1 MSNRKNSFV
10 LDKAKCKILIVDDS
24 KTINKLLTKEF
35 NTSGYNTYD
44 AYSLKEAR
52 NIITNHHIDY
62 LILDINLPDGK
73 GYELFEDLQNTS
85 IKTFILT
92 SQKDEEKREFSF
104 KKGIIDFIIK
114 DSFLFQKIEQI
125 IEMINKIE
133 QNKNET
139 ILVVD
144 DSFVIRQ
151 QLKDLLEN
159 RNYNVILASNEK
171 DALKIIQKEQPDLM
185 ILDVELKKSNG
196 IDFLQKNNELIISEL
211 KIPVIIISGTINIT
225 ITRDSYKSGAVDVI
239 KKPFVIEEMNLKID
253 LWIDYKRKQKEL
265 NRSSQ
270 LLKQYKDAVDERSI
284 VSKTNE
290 KGIITYVNEQFC
302 LLSGYSKE
310 ELIGKS
316 HNIIS
321 HSDNEKELFLE
332 IWDTIK
338 NKKKNWTGK
347 IKNKKKNGSY
357 YWVDALIKPILDK
370 NGDIEEFIAL
380 KNDITE
386 QEDVKEYFKLK
397 LKGSQKDLNHSIK
410 LAREYE
416 KAIDISSILLRTDAD
431 GKINYVNNKFV
442 ELTEFTKKE
451 LLGSDYRIFKNIE
464 IENEIFKNLDV
475 LLEDKIIFNDI
486 FKNKSKYGKL
496 YWINITIVPIKDDNH
511 KTIEY
516 MWIINDLTELFNLN
530 EEIQSTQKEIIY
542 KMGEIGETRSKET
555 GNHVKR
561 VAEYSKLLAILSGI
575 EEQQANI
582 LLVASPMH
590 DIGKVGI
597 PDSILK
603 KPAKLTIEEFEIMK
617 EHAMIGYNILKDS
630 NREILKAAAIVAKEH
645 HEKWDGTGYPFGLIG
660 EEIHI
665 YGRITA
671 IADVFD
677 ALGSDR
683 CYKNA
688 WEDEKIFELF
698 EKEKGK
704 HFDPNLVD
712 LFFRNIQQFKDI
724 RDKYKD

>member
-1 MSNRKNSFV
+1 MNSKKNSFV
-10 LDKAKCKILIVDDS
+10 FDESKCKILIVDDS
-24 KTINKLLTKEF
+24 KTINNLLTREF
-35 NTSGYNTYD
+35 NNFNYKTYN
-44 AYSLKEAR
+44 AYNLKEAR
-52 NIITNHHIDY
+52 KIIETNHIDY

-73 GYELFEDLQNTS
+73 GYDLFENLENTS

-114 DSFLFQKIEQI
+114 DNFLFQKIEQI

-139 ILVVD
+139 ILVID
-144 DSFVIRQ
+144 DSFVIQQ
-151 QLKDLLEN
+151 QLKDLFEN
-159 RNYNVILASNEK
+159 RNYNVLLASNEK
-171 DALKIIQKEQPDLM
+171 DALKMIQEEQPDLM
-185 ILDVELKKSNG
+185 ILDVELKKANG

-225 ITRDSYKSGAVDVI
+225 ITRDSYKAGAVDVI

-270 LLKQYKDAVDERSI
+270 LLKQYKNAVDERSI
-284 VSKTNE
+284 VSKTDE

-302 LLSGYSKE
+302 LLSGYSKK
-310 ELIGKS
+310 ELIGKN
-316 HNIIS
+316 HNIVS
-321 HSDNEKELFLE
+321 HPDNEKELYKE
-332 IWDTIK
+332 IWNTIK
-338 NKKKNWTGK
+338 NEKKSWTGK
-347 IKNKKKNGSY
+347 IKNKKKDGSY
-357 YWVDALIKPILDK
+357 YWIDALIKPILDK
-370 NGDIEEFIAL
+370 NGNIEEFIAL

-386 QEDVKEYFKLK
+386 QEDVKEYFQLK

-416 KAIDISSILLRTDAD
+416 KAIDISSILLRTDSD

-442 ELTEFTKKE
+442 ELTEFSKKE
-451 LLGSDYRIFKNIE
+451 LIGSDYRIFKNIE
-464 IENEIFKNLDV
+464 TENEIFKNIES
-475 LLEDKIIFNDI
+475 LLEDKIIFNGI
-486 FKNKSKYGKL
+486 LKNRSKFGKI

-561 VAEYSKLLAILSGI
+561 VAEYSKLLATLYGLD
-575 EEQQANI
+575 EQQANI

-603 KPAKLTIEEFEIMK
+603 KPGKLTTEEFEIMK

-645 HEKWDGTGYPFGLIG
+645 HEKWNGSGYPFGLKG

-677 ALGSDR
+677 ALGSER
-683 CYKNA
+683 CYKKA

-698 EKEKGK
+698 RNQRAK
-704 HFDPNLVD
+704 HFDPKLID
-712 LFFRNIQQFKDI
+712 LFFDNIQQFNDI

>member
-1 MSNRKNSFV
+1 MNSKKNSFV
-10 LDKAKCKILIVDDS
+10 FDEAECKILIVDDS
-24 KTINKLLTKEF
+24 KTINNLLTKEF
-35 NTSGYNTYD
+35 NNSNYKTYN
-44 AYSLKEAR
+44 AYNLKEAR
-52 NIITNHHIDY
+52 KIINTNYIDY

-73 GYELFEDLQNTS
+73 GYDLFEDLENTS

-92 SQKDEEKREFSF
+92 SQKDEEKRELSF

-114 DSFLFQKIEQI
+114 DNFLFQKIEQI

-139 ILVVD
+139 ILVID
-144 DSFVIRQ
+144 DSFVIQ
-151 QLKDLLEN
+151 EQLKDLLEN
-159 RNYNVILASNEK
+159 RNYNVLLSSNEK
-171 DALKIIQKEQPDLM
+171 DALKIIQEEQPDLM
-185 ILDVELKKSNG
+185 ILDVELKKANG

-225 ITRDSYKSGAVDVI
+225 ITRDSYKAGAVDVI

-253 LWIDYKRKQKEL
+253 LWIDYRRKQKEL

-270 LLKQYKDAVDERSI
+270 LLKQYKNAVDERSI
-284 VSKTNE
+284 VSKTDE

-302 LLSGYSKE
+302 LLSGYSKK
-310 ELIGKS
+310 ELIGKN
-316 HNIIS
+316 HNIVS
-321 HSDNEKELFLE
+321 HPDNKKELYEE
-332 IWDTIK
+332 IWNTIK
-338 NKKKNWTGK
+338 NEKKSWIGK
-347 IKNKKKNGSY
+347 IKNKKKDGNY
-357 YWVDALIKPILDK
+357 YWIDALIKPILDK

-386 QEDVKEYFKLK
+386 QEDVKEYFQLK

-442 ELTEFTKKE
+442 ELTKFTKKE
-451 LLGSDYRIFKNIE
+451 LIGSDYRIFKNIE
-464 IENEIFKNLDV
+464 TENEIFKNLES
-475 LLEDKIIFNDI
+475 LLEDKIIFNGI
-486 FKNKSKYGKL
+486 LKNRSKFGKI

-561 VAEYSKLLAILSGI
+561 VAEYSKLLALLYGLD
-575 EEQQANI
+575 EQQANI

-603 KPAKLTIEEFEIMK
+603 KPGKLTTEEFEIMK
-617 EHAMIGYNILKDS
+617 EHSIIGYNILKDS

-645 HEKWDGTGYPFGLIG
+645 HEKWNGSGYPLRLKG

-698 EKEKGK
+698 RNERAK
-704 HFDPNLVD
+704 HFDPKLVD
-712 LFFRNIQQFKDI
+712 LFFDNIQQFKDI
-724 RDKYKD
+724 RNKYKD

>member
-1 MSNRKNSFV
+1 MNSKKNSFV
-10 LDKAKCKILIVDDS
+10 FDESKCKILIVDDS
-24 KTINKLLTKEF
+24 KTINNLLTKEF
-35 NTSGYNTYD
+35 NNSNYKTYN
-44 AYSLKEAR
+44 AYNLKEAR
-52 NIITNHHIDY
+52 KIIKTNSIDY

-73 GYELFEDLQNTS
+73 GYDLFEDLENTS

-114 DSFLFQKIEQI
+114 DNFLFQKIEQI

-133 QNKNET
+133 HNKNET
-139 ILVVD
+139 ILVID
-144 DSFVIRQ
+144 DSFVIQQ

-171 DALKIIQKEQPDLM
+171 DALKIIQEEQPDLM
-185 ILDVELKKSNG
+185 ILDVELKKANG

-225 ITRDSYKSGAVDVI
+225 ITRDSYKAGAVDVI

-253 LWIDYKRKQKEL
+253 LWIDYRRKQKEL

-270 LLKQYKDAVDERSI
+270 LLKQYKNAVDERSI
-284 VSKTNE
+284 VSKTDE

-302 LLSGYSKE
+302 LLSGYSKK
-310 ELIGKS
+310 ELIGKN
-316 HNIIS
+316 HNIVG
-321 HSDNEKELFLE
+321 HPDNKKELYQE
-332 IWDTIK
+332 IWNTIK
-338 NKKKNWTGK
+338 NEKKSWTGK
-347 IKNKKKNGSY
+347 IKNKKKDGSY
-357 YWVDALIKPILDK
+357 YWIDALIKPILDK

-386 QEDVKEYFKLK
+386 QEDVKEYFQLK
-397 LKGSQKDLNHSIK
+397 LEGSQKDLNHSIK

-416 KAIDISSILLRTDAD
+416 KAIDISSILLRTDSD

-451 LLGSDYRIFKNIE
+451 LIGSDYRIFKNIE
-464 IENEIFKNLDV
+464 TENEIFKNLES
-475 LLEDKIIFNDI
+475 LLEDKIIFNGI
-486 FKNKSKYGKL
+486 LKNKSKSGKT

-561 VAEYSKLLAILSGI
+561 VAEYSKLLAILYGLD
-575 EEQQANI
+575 EQQANI

-603 KPAKLTIEEFEIMK
+603 KPGKLTTEEFEIMK
-617 EHAMIGYNILKDS
+617 EHSMIGYNILKDS

-645 HEKWDGTGYPFGLIG
+645 HEKWNGSGYPHRLKG

-683 CYKNA
+683 CYKKA

-698 EKEKGK
+698 KNERAK
-704 HFDPNLVD
+704 HFDPKLVD
-712 LFFRNIQQFKDI
+712 LFFDNIQQFKDI
-724 RDKYKD
+724 RDKYKN

>member
-1 MSNRKNSFV
+1 MNSKKNSFV
-10 LDKAKCKILIVDDS
+10 FDESKCKILIVDDS
-24 KTINKLLTKEF
+24 KTINNLLTKEF
-35 NTSGYNTYD
+35 NNSNYKTYN
-44 AYSLKEAR
+44 AYNLKEAR
-52 NIITNHHIDY
+52 KIIKTNSIDY

-73 GYELFEDLQNTS
+73 GYDLFEDLENTS

-114 DSFLFQKIEQI
+114 DNFLFQKIEQI

-133 QNKNET
+133 HNKNET
-139 ILVVD
+139 ILVID
-144 DSFVIRQ
+144 DSFVIQQ

-171 DALKIIQKEQPDLM
+171 DALKIIQEEQPDLM
-185 ILDVELKKSNG
+185 ILDVELKKANG

-225 ITRDSYKSGAVDVI
+225 ITRDSYKAGAVDVI

-253 LWIDYKRKQKEL
+253 LWIDYRRKQKEL

-270 LLKQYKDAVDERSI
+270 LLKQYKNAVDERSI
-284 VSKTNE
+284 VSKTDE

-302 LLSGYSKE
+302 LLSGYSKK
-310 ELIGKS
+310 ELIGKN
-316 HNIIS
+316 HNIVG
-321 HSDNEKELFLE
+321 HPDNKKELYQE
-332 IWDTIK
+332 IWNTIK
-338 NKKKNWTGK
+338 NEKKSWTGK
-347 IKNKKKNGSY
+347 IKNKKKDGSY
-357 YWVDALIKPILDK
+357 YWIDALIKPILDK

-386 QEDVKEYFKLK
+386 QEDVKEYFQLK
-397 LKGSQKDLNHSIK
+397 LEGSQKDLNHSIK

-416 KAIDISSILLRTDAD
+416 KAIDISSILLRTDSD

-451 LLGSDYRIFKNIE
+451 LIGSDYRIFKNTE
-464 IENEIFKNLDV
+464 TENEIFKNLES
-475 LLEDKIIFNDI
+475 LLEDKIIFNGI
-486 FKNKSKYGKL
+486 LKNKSKSGKT

-561 VAEYSKLLAILSGI
+561 VAEYSKLLAILYGLD
-575 EEQQANI
+575 EQQANI

-603 KPAKLTIEEFEIMK
+603 KPGKLTTEEFEIMK
-617 EHAMIGYNILKDS
+617 EHSMIGYNILKDS

-645 HEKWDGTGYPFGLIG
+645 HEKWNGSGYPHRLKG

-683 CYKNA
+683 CYKKA

-698 EKEKGK
+698 KNERAK
-704 HFDPNLVD
+704 HFDPKLVD
-712 LFFRNIQQFKDI
+712 LFFDNIQQFKDI

>member
-1 MSNRKNSFV
+1 MNSKKNSFIF
-10 LDKAKCKILIVDDS
+10 DESKCKILIVDDS
-24 KTINKLLTKEF
+24 KTINNLLTKEF
-35 NTSGYNTYD
+35 NNSNYKTYN
-44 AYSLKEAR
+44 AYNLKEAR
-52 NIITNHHIDY
+52 KIIKNTSIDY

-73 GYELFEDLQNTS
+73 GYDLFEDLENTS

-114 DSFLFQKIEQI
+114 DNFLFQKIEQI

-133 QNKNET
+133 HNKNET
-139 ILVVD
+139 ILIID
-144 DSFVIRQ
+144 DSFVIQQ
-151 QLKDLLEN
+151 QLKDLFEN
-159 RNYNVILASNEK
+159 RNYNVLLASNEK
-171 DALKIIQKEQPDLM
+171 DALKIIQEEQPDLM
-185 ILDVELKKSNG
+185 ILDVELKKANG

-225 ITRDSYKSGAVDVI
+225 ITRDSYKAGAVDVI

-253 LWIDYKRKQKEL
+253 LWIDYRRKQKEL

-270 LLKQYKDAVDERSI
+270 LLKQYKNAVDERSI
-284 VSKTNE
+284 VSKTDE
-290 KGIITYVNEQFC
+290 RGIITYVNEQFC
-302 LLSGYSKE
+302 LLSGYSKK
-310 ELIGKS
+310 ELIGKN
-316 HNIIS
+316 HNIVS
-321 HSDNEKELFLE
+321 HPDNKKELYQE
-332 IWDTIK
+332 IWHTIK
-338 NKKKNWTGK
+338 NEKKSWTGK
-347 IKNKKKNGSY
+347 IKNKKKDGSY
-357 YWVDALIKPILDK
+357 YWIDVLIKPILDK
-370 NGDIEEFIAL
+370 NGNIEEFIAL

-386 QEDVKEYFKLK
+386 QEDVKEYFQLK

-416 KAIDISSILLRTDAD
+416 KAIDISSILLRTDSD

-442 ELTEFTKKE
+442 ELTEFSKKE
-451 LLGSDYRIFKNIE
+451 LIGSDYRIFKNIE
-464 IENEIFKNLDV
+464 TENEIFKNLES
-475 LLEDKIIFNDI
+475 LLEDKIIFNGI
-486 FKNKSKYGKL
+486 LKNRSKSGKT

-561 VAEYSKLLAILSGI
+561 VAEYSKLLAILCGLD
-575 EEQQANI
+575 EQQANI

-603 KPAKLTIEEFEIMK
+603 KPGKLTIEEFEIMK

-645 HEKWDGTGYPFGLIG
+645 HEKWDGSGYPFGLKG

-683 CYKNA
+683 CYKKA

-698 EKEKGK
+698 KNEKAKQ
-704 HFDPNLVD
+704 FDPKLVD
-712 LFFRNIQQFKDI
+712 LFFDNIQQFKDI
-724 RDKYKD
+724 RNKYKD